1 MEDNLSWIFW
11 ISVVVA
17 FAFAFGIGANDVA
30 NSFGTS
36 IGSGALTMGQAIII
50 ASIFEV
56 TGAVTLGA
64 GVSDTILRQISKL
77 EDTACWDCG
86 GASGRMQVFMLGMA
100 CALASGAFFMLVATW
115 AAMPVSTTHAIVG
128 AVLGMTVVGAGATCV
143 KWGYPGLVAIVA
155 SWFVSPVFAGLLSGA
170 ILVAI
175 KRFVLEVREPEKRA
189 FQLLPGLFGGTVA
202 VVLALVLL
210 KATVTQ
216 GWPAWMRAVVVLGV
230 GLGVAGMVQAFL
242 VPSLREKVY
251 RLGHVGEDA
260 RGIWRD
266 PIEAKYI
273 ARAGVQSS
281 PALGAATPQH
291 VTVLKTLPSEGPFRG
306 GGGGGASQED
316 DLLLGPSE
324 LRSSDEAEKSGLD
337 TLQGS
342 RTVGV
347 QARADQNTATRKPP
361 PDDEDDDP
369 FWLEEEAHQADE
381 GHHFPAASPDQGN
394 GVRAGALELNL
405 ADDPELARLG
415 GIPPA
420 ERVFMYLQVLT
431 ACLKSYA
438 HGANDTANAAGPFA
452 AVQALYMQG
461 LDDCGKVTTP
471 LWVLLFCGMGIVAGL
486 GVLGHRVM
494 ETVGRDITDI
504 NFSRGFAI
512 ELGSTLSVVL
522 ASVAGMP
529 VSSTHCQI
537 GSIVAV
543 GIVESGPK
551 SVQWNVLSKIV
562 VAWVV
567 TVPLAAVVA
576 AMLLAALR
584 PILSL

>member
-1 MEDNLSWIFW
+1 MEDGLSWIFG

-36 IGSGALTMGQAIII
+36 IGSGALTMGQAIVI

-77 EDTACWDCG
+77 EDAACWDCG
-86 GASGRMQVFMLGMA
+86 GSSGRMQVFMLGMA
-100 CALASGAFFMLVATW
+100 CALASGAMFMLVATW

-143 KWGYPGLVAIVA
+143 KWGYPGLLAIVA

-175 KRFVLEVREPEKRA
+175 KRFVREPEKRA

-210 KATVTQ
+210 KATATQ
-216 GWPAWMRAVVVLGV
+216 DWPAWMRAVVVLGV
-230 GLGVAGMVQAFL
+230 GLSVAGVVQAYL
-242 VPSLREKVY
+242 VPHLREKVQ

-260 RGIWRD
+260 RGVWRD
-266 PIEAKYI
+266 PVEAKYI
-273 ARAGVQSS
+273 ARAGVQLS
-281 PALGAATPQH
+281 PALSAVSPQH
-291 VTVLKTLPSEGPFRG
+291 G
-306 GGGGGASQED
+306 GGVSSQEEH
-316 DLLLGPSE
+316 LLLGPSVS
-324 LRSSDEAEKSGLD
+324 RSSDEAEKSSPEPVRG
-337 TLQGS
+337 TRAAGLQGTGKA
-342 RTVGV
+342 TV
-347 QARADQNTATRKPP
+347 AKRKAST
-361 PDDEDDDP
+361 DEEDDP
-369 FWLEEEAHQADE
+369 FWLEEESHPGHE
-381 GHHFPAASPDQGN
+381 GHQFPAALPDRAN
-394 GVRAGALELNL
+394 GGRAGALELNL

-461 LDDCGKVTTP
+461 LDDCGKVSTP
-471 LWVLLFCGMGIVAGL
+471 IWVLVFCGMGIVAGL

-522 ASVAGMP
+522 ASVAGKPICMP

-543 GIVESGPK
+543 GMIESGPK
-551 SVQWNVLSKIV
+551 SVQWSVLSKIV

-567 TVPLAAVVA
+567 TVPLAAAVA